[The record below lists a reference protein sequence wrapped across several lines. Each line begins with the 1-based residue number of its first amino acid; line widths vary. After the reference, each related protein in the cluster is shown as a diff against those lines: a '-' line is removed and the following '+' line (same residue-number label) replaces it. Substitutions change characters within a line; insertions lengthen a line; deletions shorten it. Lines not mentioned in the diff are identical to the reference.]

1 MCEVIVCD
9 DIQYEFFFPMCDRK
23 KKYLG
28 TWHTVRKPMFP
39 GYLFIETSD
48 IDILYEELKK
58 EEGMVNIYLFY
69 GRECPHC
76 EKLMEYLDDINNKYG
91 DKFNLY
97 GFEIWHNSDNANLM
111 KKFLET
117 KGDKSSG
124 IPYYIIGD
132 ESFVGYN
139 YTYDEKIIDAIEKYS
154 SSDNDI
160 YFDKIRK

>member
-1 MCEVIVCD
+1 MKYKT
-9 DIQYEFFFPMCDRK
+9 DIIFILITILILGIISYFVFFNEKDVNNVVNK
-23 KKYLG
+23 NA
-28 TWHTVRKPMFP
+28 TV
-39 GYLFIETSD
+39 
-48 IDILYEELKK
+48 EELKK

-111 KKFLET
+111 KEFLET

>member
-1 MCEVIVCD
+1 MKYKT
-9 DIQYEFFFPMCDRK
+9 DIIFILITILILGIISYFVFFNEKDVNNVVNK
-23 KKYLG
+23 NA
-28 TWHTVRKPMFP
+28 TV
-39 GYLFIETSD
+39 
-48 IDILYEELKK
+48 EELKK

-111 KKFLET
+111 KEFLKT

-139 YTYDEKIIDAIEKYS
+139 YTYDEKIIDAIEKFS